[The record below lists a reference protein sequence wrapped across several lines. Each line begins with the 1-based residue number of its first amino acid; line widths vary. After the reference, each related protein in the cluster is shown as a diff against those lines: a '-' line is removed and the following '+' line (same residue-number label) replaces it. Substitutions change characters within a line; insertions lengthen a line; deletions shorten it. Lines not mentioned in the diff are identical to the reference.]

1 MSHRKGEFFFCP
13 LLILLCQVIFKSL
26 FDSRHHIGS
35 RGLERHEEPQ
45 RVKVNESGQIRV
57 YHRKSKK
64 PQKVVDDLDSTEYGE
79 ASEKAHGAS
88 NQTQLG
94 LHCHLQ
100 MIK

>member
-1 MSHRKGEFFFCP
+1 MKT
-13 LLILLCQVIFKSL
+13 
-26 FDSRHHIGS
+26 
-35 RGLERHEEPQ
+35 
-45 RVKVNESGQIRV
+45 
-57 YHRKSKK
+57 KK
-64 PQKVVDDLDSTEYGE
+64 PEKEEDNLNATENGE